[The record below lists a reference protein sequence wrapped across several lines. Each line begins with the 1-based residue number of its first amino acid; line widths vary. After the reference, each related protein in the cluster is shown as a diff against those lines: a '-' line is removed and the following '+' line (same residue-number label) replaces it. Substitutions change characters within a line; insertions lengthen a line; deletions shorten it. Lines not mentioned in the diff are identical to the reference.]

1 MAGIAFPST
10 LSAFSSLVQVESNTE
25 RGGPTTAVASSS
37 LSLSLSQ
44 GTAVFL
50 SYSHTRRGVGRVVGK
65 PTLSSLA
72 TRFLLS
78 EPIAVQYPPASCVAP
93 SLERDRREPT
103 ARCDPIRKY
112 GTYHGTWENR
122 PDLGVAAR
130 DRPPL
135 IGNRGRIQGKGGTTT
150 ECRSFEARIE
160 VDLREFDDAKRRK
173 RLGRGSKA
181 PTCDRT
187 GGLEFQSRGDGGEAS
202 FESAPSHGAVAAR
215 PPLLSRAPN

>member
-1 MAGIAFPST
+1 MVRTTVLGKIDRILGSRPAIAH
-10 LSAFSSLVQVESNTE
+10 LSLV
-25 RGGPTTAVASSS
+25 
-37 LSLSLSQ
+37 
-44 GTAVFL
+44 
-50 SYSHTRRGVGRVVGK
+50 
-65 PTLSSLA
+65 
-72 TRFLLS
+72 
-78 EPIAVQYPPASCVAP
+78 IAVEFRV
-93 SLERDRREPT
+93 
-103 ARCDPIRKY
+103 
-112 GTYHGTWENR
+112 N
-122 PDLGVAAR
+122 
-130 DRPPL
+130 
-135 IGNRGRIQGKGGTTT
+135 GGTTT